1 MYAILDIET
10 TGGQFNEEGIT
21 EIAIYKFDGHEVVDQ
36 FISLINPEI
45 PIQPFVIKLTGINN
59 AMLRSAP
66 KFYEVA
72 KRIIEITEG
81 CVVVAH
87 NASFDYRVIRTE
99 FKRLGYDF
107 ERETLCTVD
116 LSKKLLP
123 EQPSYSLGKLVR
135 SLGIPIADRHRASGD
150 AMATVKLF
158 KVLLAKD
165 VNKEILKSLVK
176 TEIDSGISPKLLD
189 ILESVPSKTGLYYI
203 HNENGNIIYISKSK
217 NMKRRVNQHFT
228 QDNKKS
234 LKIQK
239 EVYTITYEETGS
251 ELIAS
256 LKEIKELEVNK
267 PKYNRLDTK
276 LNFPFAL
283 YRQKNDDGYYGLRI
297 LKKDKRRKEITNF
310 ATIQEAKT
318 FLDQVMHT
326 YNLCYHVNNDLKEHT
341 PCESY
346 KNKVCLGACLEI
358 ENKKTYNARVAQF
371 LDDYQAKHTNFII
384 VDKGRA
390 IDERSAILVE
400 NKKVVGYCYFD
411 LNHQINRANIL
422 KNIIIPID
430 NNNQSL
436 NIVESYI
443 RKKDVKVITF

>member
-123 EQPSYSLGKLVR
+123 EQASYSLGKLVR

-165 VNKEILKSLVK
+165 ANKEILKSLVK
-176 TEIDSGISPKLLD
+176 KEIDSGISPKLLD
-189 ILESVPSKTGLYYI
+189 ILDSVPSKTGLYYI
-203 HNENGNIIYISKSK
+203 HNEKGNIIYISKSK
-217 NMKRRVNQHFT
+217 NMKRKVNQHFT
-228 QDNKKS
+228 QDSKKA
-234 LKIQK
+234 LRIQN

-256 LKEIKELEVNK
+256 LKEIKELEINK
-267 PKYNRLDTK
+267 PKFNRLDVK

-283 YRQKNDDGYYGLRI
+283 YRQKNEDGYYGLRI

-318 FLDQVMHT
+318 FLDQVMHD
-326 YNLCYHVNNDLKEHT
+326 YNLCYHINNDLKEHT

-358 ENKKTYNARVAQF
+358 ENKKTYNARVSQF
-371 LDDYQAKHTNFII
+371 LDDYQAKHANFIV

-400 NKKVVGYCYFD
+400 NKQVVGYCYFD

-422 KNIIIPID
+422 KNIIIPIE

>member
-123 EQPSYSLGKLVR
+123 EQASYSLGKLVR

-165 VNKEILKSLVK
+165 ANKEILKSLVK

-189 ILESVPSKTGLYYI
+189 ILDSVPSKTGLYYI
-203 HNENGNIIYISKSK
+203 HNEKGNIIYISKSK

-228 QDNKKS
+228 QDSKKA
-234 LKIQK
+234 LRIQN

-256 LKEIKELEVNK
+256 LKEIKELEINK
-267 PKYNRLDTK
+267 PKFNRLDTK

-283 YRQKNDDGYYGLRI
+283 YRQKNEDGYYGLRI
-297 LKKDKRRKEITNF
+297 LKKDKRRKEITSF

-318 FLDQVMHT
+318 FLDQVMHD
-326 YNLCYHVNNDLKEHT
+326 YNLCYNVNNDLIEHT

-358 ENKKTYNARVAQF
+358 ENKKTYNARVSQF
-371 LDDYQAKHTNFII
+371 LDDYHAKHANFIV

-400 NKKVVGYCYFD
+400 NKQVIGYCYFD

-422 KNIIIPID
+422 KNIIIPIE

-443 RKKDVKVITF
+443 RKKDVKVIPF

>member
-72 KRIIEITEG
+72 KRIIEITQG
-81 CVVVAH
+81 CIIVAH

-107 ERETLCTVD
+107 DRQTLCTVD

-123 EQPSYSLGKLVR
+123 EQASYSLGKLVR

-165 VNKEILKSLVK
+165 INKEILKGLVK

-189 ILESVPSKTGLYYI
+189 ILENVPSKTGIYYI
-203 HNENGNIIYISKSK
+203 HNEQGNIIYISKSK

-228 QDNKKS
+228 QDTKKA
-234 LKIQK
+234 LRIQK
-239 EVYTITYEETGS
+239 DVYTITYEETGS

-256 LKEIKELEVNK
+256 LKEIREIEINK
-267 PKYNRLDTK
+267 PKYNKLDTK

-283 YRQKNDDGYYGLRI
+283 YRQKNQDGYFGLRI
-297 LKKDKRRKEITNF
+297 LKKDKRRKEITSF

-318 FLDQVMHT
+318 FLDQVMHQ
-326 YNLCYHVNNDLKEHT
+326 YNLCFHVNSDVVEHT
-341 PCESY
+341 PCTNY
-346 KNKVCLGACLEI
+346 KQQECFGACLEI
-358 ENKKTYNARVAQF
+358 ENKKTYNARVDKF
-371 LDDYQAKHTNFII
+371 IEDYNKKHTNFII
-384 VDKGRA
+384 VDKGRT
-390 IDERSAILVE
+390 IEERSAILVE
-400 NKKVVGYCYFD
+400 NKQVIGYCYFD

-422 KNIIIPID
+422 KNIITPLE
-430 NNNQSL
+430 NSAESFK
-436 NIVESYI
+436 IVESYV
-443 RKKDVKVITF
+443 RKKDTKIIPF